1 MVNLV
6 ADLSI
11 TKTDGVATVTPGT
24 STTYTIVVNNNG
36 PSSVTGATVSD
47 ILPASI
53 GSDTFTAVGSG
64 GASGFTVS
72 GSGNIND
79 TVNLPVGATITYTL
93 VANIASSATGTLVNT
108 ATVSAPG
115 GVTDP
120 TPGNNSATDSDTQT
134 PQVTLAVVKTDGSA
148 SYTPGGTATYTVT
161 ITDAGAS
168 DAEDVTVTD
177 ALPAGVTLTA
187 AVSCVAN
194 GSASCGTV
202 TGGIGET
209 SFGTTGAS
217 IGAGIGNS
225 LHFTAPVA
233 FASGMTA
240 HPPVNPATASAPPTN
255 ATASGLDNQT
265 PPPPETPP
273 GVE

>member
-1 MVNLV
+1 TPGNNSATDTDTVNLV

-24 STTYTIVVNNNG
+24 STMYTIVVNNNG

-47 ILPASI
+47 ILPASV

-64 GASGFTVS
+64 GASGFTAS

-79 TVNLPVGATITYTL
+79 T
-93 VANIASSATGTLVNT
+93 
-108 ATVSAPG
+108 
-115 GVTDP
+115 
-120 TPGNNSATDSDTQT
+120 
-134 PQVTLAVVKTDGSA
+134 
-148 SYTPGGTATYTVT
+148 
-161 ITDAGAS
+161 GAS

-177 ALPAGVTLTA
+177 ALPPGVTLTA

-194 GSASCGTV
+194 GSASCGTA

-217 IGAGIGNS
+217 IGAGVGSS
-225 LHFTAPVA
+225 LVFTVPVA
-233 FASGMTA
+233 FDSGMTA
-240 HPPVNPATASAPPTN
+240 NPLVNTATATDVATN
-255 ATASGLDNQT
+255 ATASGSDNDTLAPQVTLAVVKRDGSSTYT
-265 PPPPETPP
+265 PGGTATHTDTVTDGRLHDAPDLPV
-273 GVE
+273 G